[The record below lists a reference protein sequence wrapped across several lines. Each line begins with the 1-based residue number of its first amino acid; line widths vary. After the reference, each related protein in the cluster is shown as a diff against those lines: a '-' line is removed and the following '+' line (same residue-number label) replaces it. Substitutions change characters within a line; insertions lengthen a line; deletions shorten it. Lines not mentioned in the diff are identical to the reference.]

1 MADSILVGV
10 DPSQTALRAA
20 EKAATLADGLG
31 VGLHVISAYSVSM
44 SETMRSVGH
53 LHSPDGGAGA
63 YNRLV
68 RQQGEQ
74 AQKTAEAVAETLR
87 EMFPQLEVAASGVQG
102 APAEVLVAEAERLGA
117 QAIVVGNK
125 GVQGAARVLG
135 SVARTVA
142 SETTCDLY
150 IVNTRPR

>member
-1 MADSILVGV
+1 MTNIILTGV

-20 EKAATLADGLG
+20 EKAALLADGLG
-31 VGLHVISAYSVSM
+31 AQLHIVSAYNVNM
-44 SETMRSVGH
+44 SQAMRSVQE
-53 LHSPDGGAGA
+53 LHSPGSGAGA
-63 YNRLV
+63 YNRLIE
-68 RQQGEQ
+68 QQGQQ
-74 AQKTAEAVAETLR
+74 AQNTADAVAETLR
-87 EMFPQLEVAASGVQG
+87 EMFPNVEVVASGVQG
-102 APAEVLVAEAERLGA
+102 APAEVLLAEAERLGA
-117 QAIVVGNK
+117 QTIVVGNK